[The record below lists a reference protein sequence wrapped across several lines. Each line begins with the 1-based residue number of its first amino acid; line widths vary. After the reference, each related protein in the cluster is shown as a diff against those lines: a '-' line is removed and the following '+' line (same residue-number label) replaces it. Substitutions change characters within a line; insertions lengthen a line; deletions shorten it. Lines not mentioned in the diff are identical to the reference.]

1 VRAGS
6 ETTARTTS
14 NSSRGGVIEPKATT
28 GVGRSS
34 IQIAA
39 ADVKKL
45 GAGAAVERLVA
56 DGTSRLTA
64 ERIVAIEQGL
74 AEPGR
79 ARPHVTSRR

>member
-1 VRAGS
+1 VLDA
-6 ETTARTTS
+6 
-14 NSSRGGVIEPKATT
+14 NSSRGGVIEPKATS
-28 GVGRSS
+28 GGRRTR
-34 IQIAA
+34 IEIPV

-45 GAGAAVERLVA
+45 SGAAAVERLVA

-79 ARPHVTSRR
+79 ARRHVMSRH

>member
-1 VRAGS
+1 
-6 ETTARTTS
+6 
-14 NSSRGGVIEPKATT
+14 
-28 GVGRSS
+28 
-34 IQIAA
+34 
-39 ADVKKL
+39 VKKL